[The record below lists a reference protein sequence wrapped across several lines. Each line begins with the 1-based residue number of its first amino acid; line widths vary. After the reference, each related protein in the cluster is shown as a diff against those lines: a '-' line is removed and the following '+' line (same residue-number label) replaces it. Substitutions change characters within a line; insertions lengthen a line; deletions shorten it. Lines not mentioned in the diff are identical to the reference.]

1 MTDQWQ
7 AEWFL
12 FLFVIVS
19 LGFIT
24 LPSSLAAVES
34 SDFVGLAAQE
44 LCTQVRSWIS
54 TIAAVCSFQRALR
67 NWGSEMRVH
76 FPSVSES
83 FLPEPTQQQH
93 WASQGSQGSCKS
105 VQPVHSRTRGCC
117 SPHPRCCIQFLQA
130 SLCRKK
136 YTLMKRTGSN
146 RTVQRNTTVF
156 CELLLAI
163 QMNFMWR
170 LVWSF
175 ARLQRANMHLF
186 LPKVKCILLPCSSL
200 FCD

>member
-105 VQPVHSRTRGCC
+105 VQPVHSRTRECC

-136 YTLMKRTGSN
+136 IYIDETHWQQQNATEKYNCVLQVVPSHIN
-146 RTVQRNTTVF
+146 EFYVEASVEF
-156 CELLLAI
+156 CQALEGKHAFISPKGKMHSSALLI
-163 QMNFMWR
+163 I
-170 LVWSF
+170 
-175 ARLQRANMHLF
+175 
-186 LPKVKCILLPCSSL
+186 IL
-200 FCD
+200 